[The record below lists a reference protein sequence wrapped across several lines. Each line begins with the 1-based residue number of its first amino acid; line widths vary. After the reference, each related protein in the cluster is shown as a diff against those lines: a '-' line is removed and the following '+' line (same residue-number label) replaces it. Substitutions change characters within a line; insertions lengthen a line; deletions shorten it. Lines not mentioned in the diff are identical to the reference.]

1 MIQLLGKVALGVA
14 DEPSERDMARL
25 KSEAGAQQD
34 VDLSAWQLQALARRF
49 LEVVAE
55 HSGRPFP
62 DDPWQQLEIAIAAV
76 FRSSGGKRAID
87 DRRQFRITPKLANGT
102 AASICTMVFG
112 NLGNDSATGV
122 GFTRNPATGERVVY
136 GEYLTNAQGEDVVVR
151 IRTPTPIAAMAEK
164 MPGPKAQLMAL
175 AAKPES
181 HCREV
186 QDFEFTIGR
195 GKLWALQ
202 TRNGKMK
209 HAGPGAHLGRDGA
222 RRAAR
227 AQAGLLRVPPAMLE
241 QLLVPPLDPSF
252 KGQLP
257 ATGLP
262 ASPGAASGM
271 IVFGADTAEPRGR
284 AGEKTVLV
292 REQTRPEDIHGFFAA
307 QGILTLRGGKISH
320 AAVVARGM
328 GKPCVSGAESIVVD
342 VHNKTAHVGP
352 AVHKEGQVIT
362 SGGANGAVC
371 FGEVPT
377 VEVEFSR
384 DMATLLSRA
393 DEVATLGARANADAT
408 RETQR
413 ARDRGAQGIG
423 LCRTE
428 RMLIQK
434 KNEVLN
440 KVKAMA
446 EVNPMLGHRGVRLAM
461 TYPEIYEMQIRAVIE
476 AAAECGREGVGGA
489 ARDHVAAR
497 GHGRGAESHRRPR
510 TARPRRG
517 RGRLRRQGG
526 AEVWQH
532 DRGRARPPA
541 RGADGRDG
549 GVLLLR
555 HQRPDAGHFV
565 VRARGRREQVPA
577 PLITRRGCCAITRSR
592 CSTSRASAN

>member
-202 TRNGKMK
+202 TRNGKMNTL
-209 HAGPGAHLGRDGA
+209 ALVRTSVEME
-222 RRAAR
+222 RE
-227 AQAGLLRVPPAMLE
+227 GLLER
-241 QLLVPPLDPSF
+241 
-252 KGQLP
+252 K
-257 ATGLP
+257 
-262 ASPGAASGM
+262 
-271 IVFGADTAEPRGR
+271 RGCCGCRRRCWSSCWCRRWTR
-284 AGEKTVLV
+284 A
-292 REQTRPEDIHGFFAA
+292 
-307 QGILTLRGGKISH
+307 
-320 AAVVARGM
+320 
-328 GKPCVSGAESIVVD
+328 
-342 VHNKTAHVGP
+342 
-352 AVHKEGQVIT
+352 
-362 SGGANGAVC
+362 
-371 FGEVPT
+371 
-377 VEVEFSR
+377 
-384 DMATLLSRA
+384 SRA
-393 DEVATLGARANADAT
+393 SCPPPG
-408 RETQR
+408 
-413 ARDRGAQGIG
+413 
-423 LCRTE
+423 C
-428 RMLIQK
+428 
-434 KNEVLN
+434 
-440 KVKAMA
+440 
-446 EVNPMLGHRGVRLAM
+446 
-461 TYPEIYEMQIRAVIE
+461 
-476 AAAECGREGVGGA
+476 
-489 ARDHVAAR
+489 
-497 GHGRGAESHRRPR
+497 RPR
-510 TARPRRG
+510 RARPRG
-517 RGRLRRQGG
+517 
-526 AEVWQH
+526 
-532 DRGRARPPA
+532 
-541 RGADGRDG
+541 
-549 GVLLLR
+549 
-555 HQRPDAGHFV
+555 
-565 VRARGRREQVPA
+565 
-577 PLITRRGCCAITRSR
+577 
-592 CSTSRASAN
+592 